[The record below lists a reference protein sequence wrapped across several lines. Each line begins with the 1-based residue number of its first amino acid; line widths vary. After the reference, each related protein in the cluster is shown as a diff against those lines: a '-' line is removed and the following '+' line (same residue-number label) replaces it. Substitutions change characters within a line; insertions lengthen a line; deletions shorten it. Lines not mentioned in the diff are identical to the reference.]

1 MTFDLKPTLNQKTH
15 LLETLTND
23 EALDKHFDIANGWNN
38 FENITCGQIRYF
50 HYLILNNKR
59 DKLNV
64 LMEQFGF
71 KPKKYDR

>member
-1 MTFDLKPTLNQKTH
+1 MTFDLKPTLNQKTY

-23 EALDKHFDIANGWNN
+23 ETLNKHFNLADGW
-38 FENITCGQIRYF
+38 EKLEKITNKQIRYF

-59 DKLNV
+59 NKLNA

-71 KPKKYDR
+71 QPKKI